1 MTGFWRSVNLTGNQT
16 NDCEIP
22 TALAFWR
29 SVNLTGNQTGIT
41 IKSPHCSF
49 WRSVNLTG
57 NQTAQKLAK
66 LVMGFGAV
74 SI

>member
-1 MTGFWRSVNLTGNQT
+1 MFWRSVNLTGNQTGLREGLRMTGFWRSVNLTGNQT

-29 SVNLTGNQTGIT
+29 SVNLTGNQTRRD
-41 IKSPHCSF
+41 SNERRC
-49 WRSVNLTG
+49 
-57 NQTAQKLAK
+57 
-66 LVMGFGAV
+66 GFGAV